1 MKEKRKTQEQRD
13 KSQEARMRKQYI
25 DKGIETVIDRLRM
38 ERRRRN
44 ILPQTLF
51 DLFDVDKNGSLSAEE
66 LEDALVRMKMP
77 HTGVEVEGMIF
88 MYDRDKDGLLDYR
101 EFLELVT
108 GGTSKHANDFRTS
121 RKAHPAHKSA
131 DDYEYSDEES
141 FHKKG
146 ADGHYIDRTVIHSSE
161 DEISSDSSSS
171 SDDEHLEFS
180 SDDEVD
186 GLSSLDKKLWHAQ
199 KKRRA
204 KKTKL
209 NEKRRK
215 REKRKQVLTKMK
227 RPKRGGGRK
236 YQTGSIGNEQLVS
249 SVPLDMRR
257 LELKLHGAEGL
268 PPMDANGSS
277 DPFVMI
283 TCGKKVVKSKVL
295 KSTLTPTWDQ
305 VFLFGDPKEAHRR
318 RRRFSFTRNRAD
330 KSPESGLKNVEKVRL
345 VVKDWNRTGA
355 AQFIGQVDIDLMM
368 MEGQP
373 IDIPIRMMYPL
384 LGLKSRGRRGSQ
396 QMDLLGD
403 TRRAM
408 VDISL
413 MVTQGKSADEDE

>member
-1 MKEKRKTQEQRD
+1 MKTKRKTQEQRD
-13 KSQEARMRKQYI
+13 RSQEARMRKHYI
-25 DKGIETVIDRLRM
+25 DKGIETVVDRLRM

-44 ILPQTLF
+44 ILPQTMF

-77 HTGVEVEGMIF
+77 HTGIEVEGMIF

-108 GGTSKHANDFRTS
+108 GGTSKHANDFRKS

-146 ADGHYIDRTVIHSSE
+146 PDGHYIDRTVIHSSDDE
-161 DEISSDSSSS
+161 DSSDSSSG
-171 SDDEHLEFS
+171 DDDQPEFS
-180 SDDEVD
+180 SDDEVG
-186 GLSSLDKKLWHAQ
+186 GLSALDKKLWYEA
-199 KKRRA
+199 KKRNARKA
-204 KKTKL
+204 KLKH
-209 NEKRRK
+209 KRRK
-215 REKRKQVLTKMK
+215 KERLKQKMAKLKRQ
-227 RPKRGGGRK
+227 RK
-236 YQTGSIGNEQLVS
+236 GAHTRSRASSLGDELLVS
-249 SVPLDMRR
+249 SVPLDKRR
-257 LELKLHGAEGL
+257 LEITLHGAEGL

-277 DPFVMI
+277 DPFVLI

-295 KSTLTPTWDQ
+295 KSTLAPTWEQ
-305 VFLFGDPKEAHRR
+305 MFSFGDPKEVHRR
-318 RRRFSFTRNRAD
+318 RRPFSFSKNRGK
-330 KSPESGLKNVEKVRL
+330 KSPDSGLKNVEKVRL

-355 AQFIGQVDIDLMM
+355 AQFIGQVDVDLMM

-373 IDIPIRMMYPL
+373 VNIPIRMMYPL
-384 LGLKSRGRRGSQ
+384 AGLRSRGRRGSQ
-396 QMDLLGD
+396 HVDLLGD
-403 TRRAM
+403 TRRGM

-413 MVTQGKSADEDE
+413 RITQVKSADDDDE